1 MTEYEISDIA
11 GNAFGNGMNSFT
23 VSFSIVTAYLV
34 AAHTA
39 GKSLSTTQIVIVN
52 ICYLVAA
59 AFFGIFTTVAFM
71 RGAELARELQFG
83 ANEKVGS
90 DVGWMWVTAI
100 IILVII
106 ASFCF
111 MWSVRHTRQE

>member
-23 VSFSIVTAYLV
+23 VFFSIVTAYLV

-52 ICYLVAA
+52 MCYVVAA
-59 AFFGIFTTVAFM
+59 AFFGTFTTVAFM
-71 RGAELARELQFG
+71 RGAELTREVQFG
-83 ANEKVGS
+83 VNEKIGS
-90 DVGWMWVTAI
+90 DVGWMWITAI
-100 IILVII
+100 IILVIT

-111 MWSVRHTRQE
+111 MWSVRHPKTE